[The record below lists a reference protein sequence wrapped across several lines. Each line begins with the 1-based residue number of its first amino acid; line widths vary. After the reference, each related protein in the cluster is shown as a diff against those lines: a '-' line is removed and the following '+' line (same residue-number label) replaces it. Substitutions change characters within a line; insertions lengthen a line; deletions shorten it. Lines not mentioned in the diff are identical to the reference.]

1 MILFIQ
7 IPCYNEAA
15 HLAETIL
22 TLPRHLPG
30 VDEVHVLVIDDGSTD
45 GSAEVA
51 TRSGADHILR
61 LPSHVGLAGAFSA
74 GLDACLRLGADVIV
88 NTDADNQYEAAD
100 ISLLLAPI
108 LSGTAELVVGDRGV
122 SSLPGIKGWL
132 QRLGSRVVAGA
143 AGIPIPDAASGFRA
157 LTREAALRTIVH
169 SNYTYTLETLIQAG
183 AQRTAVC
190 FVPVRVNP
198 TPRPSRLMRSPAEY
212 LARSAAAI
220 LRAYAMYRPLRF
232 FLAIGSLI
240 LLASLALAV
249 RYLYYFNL
257 GQGSGHVQSVILAAA
272 LLILGIL
279 IGLMGILADLVSANR
294 RMQEETLYRQRRA
307 DLDRDRREP
316 PCTGE

>member
-1 MILFIQ
+1 
-7 IPCYNEAA
+7 
-15 HLAETIL
+15 
-22 TLPRHLPG
+22 

-100 ISLLLAPI
+100 IPLLLAPI

>member
-1 MILFIQ
+1 
-7 IPCYNEAA
+7 
-15 HLAETIL
+15 
-22 TLPRHLPG
+22 

-51 TRSGADHILR
+51 TRAGADHILR

-100 ISLLLAPI
+100 IPLLLAPI

-232 FLAIGSLI
+232 FIAIGSLI

-294 RMQEETLYRQRRA
+294 RMQEETLYHQRRA

>member
-22 TLPRHLPG
+22 ALPRHLPG

-100 ISLLLAPI
+100 IPLLLAPI

-183 AQRTAVC
+183 ARRTAVC

-272 LLILGIL
+272 LLILGIQ